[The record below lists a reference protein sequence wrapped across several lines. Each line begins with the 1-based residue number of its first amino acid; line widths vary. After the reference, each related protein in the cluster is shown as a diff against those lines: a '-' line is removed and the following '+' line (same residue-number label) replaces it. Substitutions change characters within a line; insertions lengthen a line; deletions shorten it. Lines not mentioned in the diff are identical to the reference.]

1 MRIDG
6 RAFDELRPVRIT
18 RHYIKHAPGSV
29 LVEMGDTKVLCAA
42 SFDERPPM
50 HVKGTGK
57 GWVSAEYSMLPMAT
71 LDRTPRERAGRIS
84 GRTQEIQRLIGRS
97 LRAVVNQEELGEC
110 TVWVDCDVIQA
121 DGGTR
126 TASITGAFVAM
137 VDLLASM
144 ERYAGKVLPVRGY
157 LAAISVGLVGGQLM
171 LDLCYAEDSQAEVDM
186 NVVMTSLGG
195 LVEVQGTAEGG
206 PFSREDLDRLLDV
219 AAGGIRQ
226 LCRAQRE
233 ALGDVAGRIA
243 LGT

>member
-1 MRIDG
+1 M
-6 RAFDELRPVRIT
+6 
-18 RHYIKHAPGSV
+18 
-29 LVEMGDTKVLCAA
+29 
-42 SFDERPPM
+42 
-50 HVKGTGK
+50 
-57 GWVSAEYSMLPMAT
+57 
-71 LDRTPRERAGRIS
+71 
-84 GRTQEIQRLIGRS
+84 
-97 LRAVVNQEELGEC
+97 
-110 TVWVDCDVIQA
+110 
-121 DGGTR
+121 
-126 TASITGAFVAM
+126 
-137 VDLLASM
+137 
-144 ERYAGKVLPVRGY
+144 LPVRDY

-195 LVEVQGTAEGG
+195 LVEVQGTAEGA

>member
-144 ERYAGKVLPVRGY
+144 ERYAGKVLPVRDY

-195 LVEVQGTAEGG
+195 LVEVQGTAEGA
-206 PFSREDLDRLLDV
+206 PFSREDLDGLLDV